1 MAQRRIEELPR
12 DLERDFAVV
21 TFTWEGTAVGGPR
34 ATARAVRSAVERLT
48 SLGVDVAIVSRG
60 DVRRIDRQL
69 RARPGVEG
77 RLFLLLSRGSEVY
90 VVGPNGARLLERRQ
104 ASEREEAALTAA
116 ADELREHLAAAG
128 HAARLEYQTNRRL
141 VRVDDDVLDLGTAWL
156 EVAERLA
163 RDAGIAHPAM
173 SSTSHSIE
181 IGLTDEGDAAR
192 YVLRRLIAE
201 RRRDARDLL
210 LVGHQFGLINGRAT
224 PERALLVPEMRRAA
238 LVSVGDGGDHTPPR
252 VHVLGG
258 GPSSLVAVLEQQI
271 KRRGREAREQFPQPT
286 SDLAWRFEV
295 QGFDPYREREV
306 ETWLTL
312 ANGATGTRGALEEG
326 SAVSTP
332 ATLVAGVFGDGTG
345 EPRVRQPVPAPDW
358 LGLRLKAGDMYLT
371 LANGELLDL
380 HRVLDMR
387 DGVVYRF
394 WTQRDRA
401 DRILRVRTARF
412 ASLDDR
418 ALMAIRAEAV
428 PVDAGAHLIWEGL
441 VGVSY
446 AGGPL
451 RETTFETLG
460 DQPGFVALSKGRN
473 GGGHVLAV
481 TTRPATGSPVSR
493 RVEQARDVIG
503 GRLEAGEPATVDR
516 FAAIAAG
523 RSKLPSQQSAR
534 AALERAERLGFDELL
549 RRQRAAWR
557 ERWRDADLVIEGDA
571 AAQQALRFSIFHL
584 ISTAHPTNDAVSV
597 GARGLSGMSYFLHV
611 FWDTEIFVLPFF
623 MYSHP
628 QTARTLLAYRYRNLP
643 GAREKARQMGHKGAL
658 FPWESADRG
667 VETTPPYGYGP
678 DGEIVPI
685 LSGLLEHHISA
696 DVAWAAWEYWKVT
709 ADDEFMKTMGA
720 ELLLETARFWASRSS
735 RDDEGRYHI
744 RMVVGPDEY
753 HEGVDD
759 NAYTNGLARWNIR
772 HAVEALRWLESTDK
786 RAAVTLRNRLGVTNR
801 ELSAWLEVADRL
813 VDGLDPETRVFEQF
827 AGFFGLDDVPPEK
840 LRPRPLAADLLLGR
854 EVTLHSKV
862 VKQADSVMLCYLLSN
877 EIDKATTEANYRYYE
892 PITSHGSSLSPAM
905 YGAVA
910 ARIGD
915 REAAEEDFRM
925 AMSIDLGDNMG
936 NAARGLHMATMG
948 GLWQAA
954 VMGFAGVRRADES
967 LAIEPRLPSTWHRFS
982 VPLRFRGARLLLDV
996 RKSRGGEWLSLTV
1009 DEAPIRVVL
1018 DGREC
1023 ELPIGVHRYRRD
1035 DGPWEE
1041 VER

>member
-1 MAQRRIEELPR
+1 M
-12 DLERDFAVV
+12 
-21 TFTWEGTAVGGPR
+21 
-34 ATARAVRSAVERLT
+34 
-48 SLGVDVAIVSRG
+48 
-60 DVRRIDRQL
+60 
-69 RARPGVEG
+69 
-77 RLFLLLSRGSEVY
+77 
-90 VVGPNGARLLERRQ
+90 
-104 ASEREEAALTAA
+104 
-116 ADELREHLAAAG
+116 H
-128 HAARLEYQTNRRL
+128 
-141 VRVDDDVLDLGTAWL
+141 
-156 EVAERLA
+156 
-163 RDAGIAHPAM
+163 
-173 SSTSHSIE
+173 
-181 IGLTDEGDAAR
+181 
-192 YVLRRLIAE
+192 
-201 RRRDARDLL
+201 
-210 LVGHQFGLINGRAT
+210 
-224 PERALLVPEMRRAA
+224 
-238 LVSVGDGGDHTPPR
+238 
-252 VHVLGG
+252 
-258 GPSSLVAVLEQQI
+258 
-271 KRRGREAREQFPQPT
+271 
-286 SDLAWRFEV
+286 
-295 QGFDPYREREV
+295 GFDPYREREV
-306 ETWLTL
+306 ETWLTV

-332 ATLVAGVFGDGTG
+332 ATLVAGVYGDGTG
-345 EPRVRQPVPAPDW
+345 EPRFRQPVAAPDW

-371 LANGELLDL
+371 LANGELLEQ

-481 TTRPATGSPVSR
+481 TTRPASGSPVSR

-523 RSKLPSQQSAR
+523 RSRVPSVQSAR
-534 AALERAERLGFDELL
+534 TRARARPSSLGFDELL

-557 ERWRDADLVIEGDA
+557 QRWRDADLVIEGDA
-571 AAQQALRFSIFHL
+571 EAQQALRFSIFHL

-678 DGEIVPI
+678 DGEIIPI

-709 ADDEFMKTMGA
+709 GDDEFMKSMGV

-735 RDDEGRYHI
+735 RDAEGRYHI

-772 HAVEALRWLESTDK
+772 HGIEALRWLEAID
-786 RAAVTLRNRLGVTNR
+786 RRYAAARLR
-801 ELSAWLEVADRL
+801 DRL
-813 VDGLDPETRVFEQF
+813 KVTARRAGRLARGGRQPRGRLDPATQVFEQF
-827 AGFFGLDDVPPEK
+827 AGFHGLDDVPPEK
-840 LRPRPLAADLLLGR
+840 LRPRPMAADLLLGR
-854 EVTLHSKV
+854 EVTLRSKV
-862 VKQADSVMLCYLLSN
+862 VKQADAVMLCYVLSN
-877 EIDKATTEANYRYYE
+877 EIDKETMAANYRYYE

-915 REAAEEDFRM
+915 MGRRKSTSAWRCRSTWATTWATRPAACTWPPWVASGRPRSW
-925 AMSIDLGDNMG
+925 ASPACAASTRASPSNPRCRPRGG
-936 NAARGLHMATMG
+936 GSRCRSASAARGSCSTCAR
-948 GLWQAA
+948 AA
-954 VMGFAGVRRADES
+954 VGE
-967 LAIEPRLPSTWHRFS
+967 RLT
-982 VPLRFRGARLLLDV
+982 
-996 RKSRGGEWLSLTV
+996 LTV
-1009 DEAPIRVVL
+1009 EEAPVDVVL
-1018 DGREC
+1018 DGSAAHAGRPGCIATGGTTDPGRRWRGERARGARGRQRRRGPAAGC
-1023 ELPIGVHRYRRD
+1023 PHARGRGRRGGARRARGRRD
-1035 DGPWEE
+1035 AGRRLAENVELVGRRVARGGDPPRVGRRRHRRLPHEERRRTGP
-1041 VER
+1041 RFGGARADHAP